1 IDTISMA
8 GDAAKLRSRLL
19 TRLSSIDSAQDQII
33 PYLQKL
39 YTRFADT
46 AFMQIDILMA
56 MAKQKS
62 LNAFQAI
69 KPILNTDIPISD
81 NNYDMREMLY
91 SFTDSLKLTKLIL
104 PELIELTGLTEYRK
118 TAYDILSTMK
128 DSGIINESDYASIHT
143 KLINETKI
151 EYKRLM
157 ASLTK
162 LKSSYDYDYYDY
174 YDYDYNI
181 GSDASEEIQSWP
193 MDYSGYDYDYS
204 YSSSSGILENIL
216 DLTLPLRSK
225 SKDMEEL
232 VGKILKITDND
243 SRLELMPVLHK
254 Y

>member
-1 IDTISMA
+1 KFISTFDVSDTLISGDPFKSKADRFFADFTSNDSARRKLSIKFYSEIEFKREHIKDMCRMIDTISMA

-104 PELIELTGLTEYRK
+104 PE
-118 TAYDILSTMK
+118 
-128 DSGIINESDYASIHT
+128 
-143 KLINETKI
+143 
-151 EYKRLM
+151 
-157 ASLTK
+157 
-162 LKSSYDYDYYDY
+162 
-174 YDYDYNI
+174 
-181 GSDASEEIQSWP
+181 
-193 MDYSGYDYDYS
+193 
-204 YSSSSGILENIL
+204 
-216 DLTLPLRSK
+216 
-225 SKDMEEL
+225 
-232 VGKILKITDND
+232 
-243 SRLELMPVLHK
+243 
-254 Y
+254 